1 MSDDIVCPAQKT
13 RPYRELDGARRC
25 APSEPEPKPEP
36 AGAVFE
42 RGQLVASR
50 YRVEWRLGSS
60 AGAEMYRV
68 FDKELRESVALK
80 AARGASPSAPLVRTL
95 FAEARQ
101 TRLIR
106 HPNICRVHDVGVH
119 EPTGAGAER
128 VYFSTLEL
136 IDGWRL
142 ARVVS
147 EGALELGS
155 ALTIARQ
162 VLAGLEAA
170 HRAGVQHRRL
180 DSRRV
185 LISGPTAD
193 PRVRIVEFGLA
204 ELNELTSSEE
214 RKAGLALDLHGFG
227 LVLLEMLTGRQPLA
241 DKPLPPRGGGSSP
254 VWLPRVLPTR
264 IPPHIAEIVRRCM
277 SPKPGEGFAD
287 TRVVLHA
294 LSS

>member
-1 MSDDIVCPAQKT
+1 MSDDIVCPAQKA
-13 RPYRELDGARRC
+13 RPCRVLDGARC
-25 APSEPEPKPEP
+25 SAVPPEPEPEP
-36 AGAVFE
+36 ACAVFE

-60 AGAEMYRV
+60 GGAQMYRV
-68 FDKELRESVALK
+68 FDKELHEAVALK
-80 AARGASPSAPLVRTL
+80 AARGTSPSAPVVRTL

-119 EPTGAGAER
+119 QSPGAGSER

-147 EGALELGS
+147 EGALELPS
-155 ALTIARQ
+155 ALAIARQ

-214 RKAGLALDLHGFG
+214 RQAGLALDLHGFG
-227 LVLLEMLTGRQPLA
+227 LVLLEMLTGRQPVA
-241 DKPLPPRGGGSSP
+241 GQPARPHGGGSSP

-264 IPPHIAEIVRRCM
+264 IPPHIAEVVRRCT
-277 SPKPGEGFAD
+277 SPKPGEGFEHIRAV
-287 TRVVLHA
+287 RSA